1 MNHGMQH
8 GMLRYNEE
16 EEIFIISSGL
26 TASELAKRSR
36 NVTTILQ
43 GLPASF
49 SRTLS
54 AHMTRKGVTRERL
67 AEACLLSR
75 NSIFRFKKDE
85 YPRISLPNVI
95 CLCIGLK
102 LHPLLSMDMVRKAGY
117 IFNGSFEHTAYQI
130 LLMTMTNSSL
140 YECNDFLCQMGM
152 HPLGRHEK
160 NKSA

>member
-1 MNHGMQH
+1 
-8 GMLRYNEE
+8 MLRYNIEDE
-16 EEIFIISSGL
+16 AFIISNGL
-26 TASELAKRSR
+26 SSSELAKRSIKM
-36 NVTTILQ
+36 TILLQ
-43 GLPASF
+43 GLPVSF

-54 AHMTRKGVTRERL
+54 AHMTRKGVTCERL

-75 NSIFRFKKDE
+75 NSIFRFKKE
-85 YPRISLPNVI
+85 LYPSISLPNVI

-117 IFNGSFEHTAYQI
+117 TFNGSFEHTAYQM

-152 HPLGRHEK
+152 RPLGRYEK
-160 NKSA
+160 E

>member
-1 MNHGMQH
+1 
-8 GMLRYNEE
+8 MLLCNEE
-16 EEIFIISSGL
+16 DEIFITGSDLS
-26 TASELAKRSR
+26 ASELVKSSR

-54 AHMTRKGVTRERL
+54 AHMTRKGVTCERL
-67 AEACLLSR
+67 AEACMLSR
-75 NSIFRFKKDE
+75 NSIFRFKKEE

-117 IFNGSFEHTAYQI
+117 TFNGSFEHTAYQM

-140 YECNDFLCQMGM
+140 CECNDFLCQMGM
-152 HPLGRHEK
+152 HPLGRYE
-160 NKSA
+160 SSR

>member
-1 MNHGMQH
+1 MNRGIQH
-8 GMLRYNEE
+8 GMLLCNEE
-16 EEIFIISSGL
+16 DVLFITGSGL
-26 TASELAKRSR
+26 SASELAKSSR

-54 AHMTRKGVTRERL
+54 AHMTRKGVTCERL

-75 NSIFRFKKDE
+75 NSIFRFKKDA

-117 IFNGSFEHTAYQI
+117 TFNGSSEHTAYQM

-152 HPLGRHEK
+152 HPLGRYE
-160 NKSA
+160 SSR

>member
-16 EEIFIISSGL
+16 DESFITSNGL
-26 TASELAKRSR
+26 SASEFAKRSR
-36 NVTTILQ
+36 NMMTILQ

-54 AHMTRKGVTRERL
+54 AHMIRKGVTCERL
-67 AEACLLSR
+67 AEACMLSR

-102 LHPLLSMDMVRKAGY
+102 LHPLLSADLVRKAGY
-117 IFNGSFEHTAYQI
+117 TFNGSFEHTAYQM
-130 LLMTMTNSSL
+130 LLMTMANSSL
-140 YECNDFLCQMGM
+140 YECNVFLCQMGM
-152 HPLGRHEK
+152 RPLGRYK
-160 NKSA
+160 NE